1 VWHYAAH
8 RLASALISVG
18 GVLLVAFFV
27 SRILPGDPVRLLA
40 GLEASTED
48 LMSVRVRLGLE
59 DDLASQVLQYFVRM
73 SVGDLGVSIRTS
85 RDVLPDVLGA
95 LVHSVL
101 IIAVALGLST
111 LISVSLGLAAARSP
125 GGPLDRALTVVAT
138 VGMSIPPYFMAIVL
152 ITVFAVELNW
162 FPATGSGSIEHVI
175 LPIATLVLGAFPP
188 MTRLVRSFILE
199 ERALGY
205 VATARAKGLSESVVL
220 RKHILANAS
229 VPTINLVSVQAA
241 YMLGGIA
248 LVEWVYAYPG
258 IGWLMVDSISYRDFP
273 VLQGAVFV
281 VAVTVISVSFV
292 ADMSYVI
299 VNPKLRHAVTDMAGT

>member
-1 VWHYAAH
+1 V
-8 RLASALISVG
+8 SALISVG

-59 DDLASQVLQYFVRM
+59 DDLASQALQYFARM

-85 RDVLPDVLGA
+85 QDVLPEVLGA

-125 GGPLDRALTVVAT
+125 GAPLDRALTVVAT

-162 FPATGSGSIEHVI
+162 FPATGSGGIEHVI

-281 VAVTVISVSFV
+281 VAVSVISVSFL
-292 ADMSYVI
+292 ADMSYLI